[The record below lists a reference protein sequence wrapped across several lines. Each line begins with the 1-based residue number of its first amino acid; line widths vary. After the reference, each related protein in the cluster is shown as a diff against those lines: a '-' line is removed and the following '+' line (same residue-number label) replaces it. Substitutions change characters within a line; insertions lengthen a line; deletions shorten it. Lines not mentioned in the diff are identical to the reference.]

1 MEAPAAALDLG
12 EVARRL
18 ANVVRAG
25 TVAET
30 DLGEARARVQYG
42 EGPDGPVLTGWLPW
56 IAHAGEDRAWRPPSV
71 GEQVVLLAP
80 YGELSAAWILPGAY
94 RDEFPAP
101 ESSGAKSATAYRD
114 GAIVCYDAEAHELSA
129 TLPDGGTASIT
140 APGGLAVT
148 GDTEIDGDVEI
159 DGDLEVTGEISATK
173 DISAGK
179 NISAD
184 GDVTAGKNVSDR
196 LGSMQQM
203 RTTFNLHTHGVPP
216 GVVVPPPNQRMT

>member
-1 MEAPAAALDLG
+1 MRPAAGALDLA

-25 TVAET
+25 TVAEL
-30 DLGEARARVQYG
+30 DLPAARARVRYG
-42 EGPDGPVLTGWLPW
+42 EDPGGSPVLSGWLPW
-56 IAHAGEDRAWRPPSV
+56 IAPAGEDRAWRPPSV

-101 ESSGAKSATAYRD
+101 ESSGAKSAIAFRD
-114 GAIVCYDAEAHELSA
+114 GAVVSYDAGAHELSA
-129 TLPDGGTASIT
+129 ALPDGGKASIA
-140 APGGLAVT
+140 APGGLVID
-148 GDTEIDGDVEI
+148 GDTEIDGDLEV
-159 DGDLEVTGEISATK
+159 DGDITATGNV
-173 DISAGK
+173 SAGK
-179 NISAD
+179 NISAT
-184 GDVTAGKNVSDR
+184 GDVSAGKNVSDR

-216 GVVVPPPNQRMT
+216 GAVVPPPNQRMA

>member
-42 EGPDGPVLTGWLPW
+42 EGPDGSPVLTGWLPW

-101 ESSGAKSATAYRD
+101 ESSGAKSVTAYRD
-114 GAIVCYDAEAHELSA
+114 GAIVSYDAEAHELSA
-129 TLPDGGTASIT
+129 TLPAGGTASIA
-140 APGGLAVT
+140 APGGIAVT
-148 GDTEIDGDVEI
+148 GDTEIDGDLEV
-159 DGDLEVTGEISATK
+159 DGDITATG
-173 DISAGK
+173 DISAAK
-179 NISAD
+179 NVSAD

-216 GVVVPPPNQRMT
+216 AVVVPPPNQRMT

>member
-30 DLGEARARVQYG
+30 DLPAARARVRYAD
-42 EGPDGPVLTGWLPW
+42 GPDGGPVLTGWLPW
-56 IAHAGEDRAWRPPSV
+56 IAPAGEDRAWRPPSV

-101 ESSGAKSATAYRD
+101 ESSGAKSAIAYRD
-114 GAIVCYDAEAHELSA
+114 GAIVSYDAEAHELSA

-140 APGGLAVT
+140 APGGLAID

-159 DGDLEVTGEISATK
+159 DGDLDVTG

-179 NISAD
+179 NVSAGGNISA
-184 GDVTAGKNVSDR
+184 GKDVSDK
-196 LGSMQQM
+196 LGSMQRM
-203 RTTFNLHTHGVPP
+203 RTTFNAHTHGVPP
-216 GVVVPPPNQRMT
+216 AVVVPPPNQRMT